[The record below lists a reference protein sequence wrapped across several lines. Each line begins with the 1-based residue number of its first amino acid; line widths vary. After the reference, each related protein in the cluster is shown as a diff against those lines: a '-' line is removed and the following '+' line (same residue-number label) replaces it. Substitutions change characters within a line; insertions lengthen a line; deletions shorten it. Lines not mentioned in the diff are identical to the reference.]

1 MALFSLDRNGTAL
14 PGMPV
19 RSEGVTAAKLQ
30 RFESMHTAK
39 VAIVKEHLNAPP
51 GPGEVVFIWTTAQF
65 NTMSMIMWLIEERGL
80 ADELLLSTYSI
91 SNICVSTFL
100 KWMDSGQIGRVYMY
114 ISDYFTKLKSKRWDM
129 LLSAKAARPGRLD
142 IGIGFNHSKVTL
154 LSVGPDRFV
163 ITGSGNFSENAIN
176 EQYTI
181 CNNAEIYEFFKQCLT
196 EDRPLR
202 LRKDRLAAAGR
213 AEVGNRSNSIL
224 LRLEKNG
231 PGRGTEESGQ

>member
-1 MALFSLDRNGTAL
+1 MALFSLDRNETPA
-14 PGMPV
+14 PGI
-19 RSEGVTAAKLQ
+19 RKEGVTAAKLQ

-39 VAIVKEHLNAPP
+39 VAVVKEQLNAPP
-51 GPGEVVFIWTTAQF
+51 GPGDVVFIWTMGQF
-65 NTMSMIMWLIEERGL
+65 NTMSMIMWLIQERGT

-91 SNICVSTFL
+91 SDICVQTLL
-100 KWMDSGQIGRVYMY
+100 KWMDAGKIGRTYMY
-114 ISDYFTKLKSKRWDM
+114 VSDYFTKLKSKRWDM

-154 LSVGPDRFV
+154 LAIGPDRFV

-202 LRKDRLAAAGR
+202 LRKDRLAEAGR
-213 AEVGNRSNSIL
+213 VEMGNRSDSLL
-224 LRLEKNG
+224 LRLEAIG
-231 PGRGTEESGQ
+231 PGGGTEESEQ